1 MTNTDWRDLTA
12 ELTADQVASLERAEE
27 MLPAGR
33 VETQAALLDFA
44 RDYIELNGAADA
56 CANIPVPPGAVADSW
71 EVKTTGGVNRRLEWH
86 SDYSSV
92 EGVEVAIDGTQES
105 NGDYAR
111 SVTVYSD
118 DSVRL
123 SATEARALAAALVA
137 AADEFDRLT
146 GDASPFM

>member
-12 ELTADQVASLERAEE
+12 ELTADQVTSLEHAEE

-33 VETQAALLDFA
+33 DETQAALVGFA

-56 CANIPVPPGAVADSW
+56 CANIPVPPGATAGPW
-71 EVKTTGGVNRRLEWH
+71 AVKTSGGVSRLLEWH
-86 SDYSSV
+86 GDYSSV

-123 SATEARALAAALVA
+123 SASEARALAAALVA
-137 AADEFDRLT
+137 AADEFDRLNE
-146 GDASPFM
+146 DAPPFM